1 MYFDLEKYY
10 KEIDN
15 INEEAFF
22 EDNKR
27 IKEDFKELSDD
38 NELENYFNSKKNS
51 PVISREKKTEKLE
64 KKHKIL

>member
-38 NELENYFNSKKNS
+38 NELENYFNSKKN
-51 PVISREKKTEKLE
+51 
-64 KKHKIL
+64 